1 VKEAEAVEAED
12 SARIR
17 DQLASD
23 RTLLAWLRTGI
34 SLAGMGFVVAKFRL
48 FLEKLDQLAGKGA
61 PATRSGLHVSSYLG
75 VALVALGALLMALGF
90 IQHRGI
96 LRQEHIAAGAPRPDE
111 WPIVVAT
118 LGCLITT
125 AMLAIYL
132 VTSGG

>member
-1 VKEAEAVEAED
+1 MDAED

-17 DQLASD
+17 DRLAGD

-48 FLEKLDQLAGKGA
+48 FLEKLDQLAGRA
-61 PATRSGLHVSSYLG
+61 PGRARTGLHVSSYLG
-75 VALVALGALLMALGF
+75 VALVGLGALLMALGF
-90 IQHRGI
+90 IQHRGM
-96 LRQEHIAAGAPRPDE
+96 LRQEETAAGAPRPDE

-118 LGCLITT
+118 LGCLVTT
-125 AMLAIYL
+125 AILAIYL

>member
-1 VKEAEAVEAED
+1 MNAED

-34 SLAGMGFVVAKFRL
+34 SLAAMGFVVAKFRL
-48 FLEKLDQLAGKGA
+48 FLEKLDQLAAKTPPTAAGG
-61 PATRSGLHVSSYLG
+61 GLHFSSYLG
-75 VALVALGALLMALGF
+75 VTLVGLGAVLMALGF

-96 LRQEHIAAGAPRPDE
+96 LRQEGIAAGAPRPDE

-118 LGCLITT
+118 AGCLVTT
-125 AMLAIYL
+125 ALLAVYL